1 MAFNNEMLSY
11 FANKMW
17 SKNKDTF
24 VSKVTGKSLSTN
36 DYTNEDKNK
45 LDNLSAGT
53 TTYDNTT
60 SGLSATNVQGAI
72 DEINTELSDKSD
84 STHNHDDRYY
94 TETEIDTKI
103 TGINESISTNLST
116 AKTYTDNKVAALVDS
131 APETLNT
138 LNELAAALGDDANF
152 ATTITN
158 KIAGKADANHTH
170 DPATTTANGFMTSD
184 MVTKL
189 NGIATNANNYVHP
202 TTSGNKHIPSGGS
215 SGKFLGW
222 SADGTAQW
230 VDNPNTD
237 YKVQTKVSTNTSK
250 IYFTGATG
258 ATTGTLKYS
267 TNIYFNATDGTITAN
282 GFNGKATSAGTADT
296 ATSCSGTAAN
306 ANKVNQSLT
315 IQLNGTTQGDWDGSS
330 AKTINITPSSIG
342 APTTA
347 DVAKATNTE
356 VDNMLT
362 TVFG

>member
-1 MAFNNEMLSY
+1 MIGYCSKTPSTWSISSVIFFKVLFSY
-11 FANKMW
+11 
-17 SKNKDTF
+17 
-24 VSKVTGKSLSTN
+24 
-36 DYTNEDKNK
+36 
-45 LDNLSAGT
+45 
-53 TTYDNTT
+53 
-60 SGLSATNVQGAI
+60 
-72 DEINTELSDKSD
+72 
-84 STHNHDDRYY
+84 
-94 TETEIDTKI
+94 

-158 KIAGKADANHTH
+158 KIAGKANANHTH

-237 YKVQTKVSTNTSK
+237 YKVQTKASTTTSK
-250 IYFTGATG
+250 LYFTGATG
-258 ATTGTLKYS
+258 AVTGTLKYS
-267 TNIYFNATDGTITAN
+267 TDIYFNAADGTITAN

-296 ATSCSGTAAN
+296 AASCSGTAAN

-315 IQLNGTTQGDWDGSS
+315 IQLNGTTQGAWDGSS

-362 TVFG
+362 TIFG